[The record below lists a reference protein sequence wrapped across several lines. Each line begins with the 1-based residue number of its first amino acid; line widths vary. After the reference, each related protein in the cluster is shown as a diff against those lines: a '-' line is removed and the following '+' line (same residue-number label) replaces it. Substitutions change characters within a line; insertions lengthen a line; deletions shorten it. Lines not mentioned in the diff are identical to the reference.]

1 LSVRLGIYDHFTV
14 SHFEFCELA
23 WRSFLAVPISLAV
36 APMNGQHTQTMPYD
50 DHESSHPTIYPQA
63 CASLRRDHRKSAR
76 APRIC
81 DTTLHAAG
89 AYTPIRIAAAAL
101 VILLLAA
108 CGNDGSTS
116 EGSSTLAATP
126 TAPAAP
132 APAPA
137 QTKAPPTPQTVTPV
151 SAADAARLLEQ
162 ATFGVT
168 AADIARVQSIGIDAY
183 IDEQMGYAPTQ
194 YVGYSYT
201 PHGGRPGC
209 SGDGSHPP
217 DASTICARDEYAPFE
232 VQRDFFTHAL
242 NNPDQLR
249 QRVAFALSQIMVI
262 SGIEIYEAYGLA
274 NYQNLLLKDTFG
286 NYRTLLQDVTLSPI
300 MGRYLDMATSD
311 KTNPKTG
318 TVPNQN
324 YAREVLQLFS
334 IGLVALNPDGT
345 PQLDASGAPI
355 PTYDA
360 ATIEGFSAAFTGW
373 TYAPLSGMPARW
385 SDLINY
391 QGTMV
396 AFPAHH
402 DAGTKVLLNGYTIP
416 ANQTPAQD
424 LADALD
430 NIFNHPNVGPFIS
443 QQLIQHLVT
452 SNPTPAYVGRVAAV
466 FANNGQGIRG
476 DLGAVVRAIL
486 TDPEAR
492 GPAPATSVFGHL
504 REPALFI
511 TSALRS
517 LGGQSDGVLLLT
529 ASLAMGEPI
538 YCPDTVFSY
547 YSPTNQIPG
556 TQTLAPE
563 FGIDNAATAL
573 ARANFINTLVMAGGA
588 SPDATVAHSTG
599 TSINLSSLRATRDN
613 TTLIAQL
620 NQTLMHGSLSSDAS
634 NTILT
639 TADAVAASSKD
650 PLAPARVAAY
660 LILTSAQYQVER

>member
-1 LSVRLGIYDHFTV
+1 MTG
-14 SHFEFCELA
+14 
-23 WRSFLAVPISLAV
+23 
-36 APMNGQHTQTMPYD
+36 HTQAIAYD

-63 CASLRRDHRKSAR
+63 CASLRRGHLNSTR
-76 APRIC
+76 APRSR
-81 DTTLHAAG
+81 DTTLHASV
-89 AYTPIRIAAAAL
+89 AYTCMRMAAAAL
-101 VILLLAA
+101 VILMLAA

-116 EGSSTLAATP
+116 EDSSTPAGTPAATP
-126 TAPAAP
+126 TVPAAP

-137 QTKAPPTPQTVTPV
+137 QTKAPSAPQSVAPV

-168 AADIARVQSIGIDAY
+168 AADIAHVQSIGIDAY
-183 IDEQMGYAPTQ
+183 INEQLAYAPTQ
-194 YVGYSYT
+194 YIGYGYT
-201 PHGGRPGC
+201 PHAGRPGC
-209 SGDGSHPP
+209 MGDGSHPP
-217 DASTICARDEYAPFE
+217 DASTICARDEYTPFQ

-249 QRVAFALSQIMVI
+249 QRVAFALSQIMVV

-274 NYQNLLLKDTFG
+274 NYQNLLLKDAFG
-286 NYRTLLQDVTLSPI
+286 NYRTLLQDVTLSPT

-311 KTNPKTG
+311 KTNPQTG

-324 YAREVLQLFS
+324 YAREVMQLFS

-345 PQLDASGAPI
+345 SQLDASGAPI

-385 SDLINY
+385 GDLINY

-402 DAGTKVLLNGYTIP
+402 DAGTKTLLNGYTIP

-430 NIFNHPNVGPFIS
+430 NIFNHPNVGPFVS

-466 FANNGQGIRG
+466 FGNNGHGVRG

-486 TDPEAR
+486 TDAEAR
-492 GPAPATSVFGHL
+492 GPAPATSIFGHL

-517 LGGQSDGVLLLT
+517 LGGHSDGVQLLN

-538 YCPDTVFSY
+538 FCPDTVFSY
-547 YSPTNQIPG
+547 FPPTNQLPG

-573 ARANFINTLVMAGGA
+573 ARANFVNTLVMLGGVSA
-588 SPDATVAHSTG
+588 DATVAHSTG
-599 TSINLSSLRATRDN
+599 TSINLSSLLRAHDN
-613 TTLIAQL
+613 VTLIAQL
-620 NQTLMHGSLSSDAS
+620 NQTLLHGSLPSDAS

-639 TADAVAASSKD
+639 AANAVAASSKD
-650 PLAPARVAAY
+650 PLAPARAAAY